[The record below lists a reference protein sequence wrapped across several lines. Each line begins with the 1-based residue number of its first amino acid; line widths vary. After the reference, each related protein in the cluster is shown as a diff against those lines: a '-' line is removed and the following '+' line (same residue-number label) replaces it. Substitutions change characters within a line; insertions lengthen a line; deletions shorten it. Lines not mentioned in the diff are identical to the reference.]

1 MSSSESLQS
10 KENLTIG
17 VKRFIATGYLQ
28 VKKNVYQKQQG
39 TWMYNLIIV
48 VTE

>member
-28 VKKNVYQKQQG
+28 VKKKMFTRNNRALGY
-39 TWMYNLIIV
+39 IIS
-48 VTE
+48 

>member
-28 VKKNVYQKQQG
+28 VKKMFTRNNRALGY
-39 TWMYNLIIV
+39 IIS
-48 VTE
+48 